1 MRPNIFYKNFS
12 YSDILTKFI
21 SEQLDYKILKTQKF
35 DQELV
40 EIFFFRPHSTLRQ
53 NEIIFEC
60 HLEAAL
66 PWLPQRLS
74 ATCQDRRFWQA
85 LRRALS
91 LLIKQIN
98 TEIQKYKA
106 AKKENDQKDYKWILE
121 HWEYGQYEH

>member
-1 MRPNIFYKNFS
+1 MRPNIFYKKLS

-21 SEQLDYKILKTQKF
+21 SEQLDDKILQNQKF
-35 DQELV
+35 DKELV
-40 EIFFFRPHSTLRQ
+40 EIFFFRPQSNLRNNQ
-53 NEIIFEC
+53 IVFTC

-66 PWLPQRLS
+66 PWLTQRLS

-85 LRRALS
+85 LRRALA
-91 LLIKQIN
+91 LLITQIN

-106 AKKENDQKDYKWILE
+106 NQKEATNEDYKWILE